1 VLAEQLTVIFTPF
14 MGVEVLFPS
23 SQEASEEKLS
33 LTKLCFPF
41 SVSKQAFQRL
51 KKFQQNNGA

>member
-1 VLAEQLTVIFTPF
+1 
-14 MGVEVLFPS
+14 MGIEVLFPS

-33 LTKLCFPF
+33 LTKLFVTF

-51 KKFQQNNGA
+51 K